1 MAKEKEFKISLT
13 GMTQG
18 YITAETEEQA
28 VKQFLRQLIITTDKN
43 RNNGK
48 FKPFKEIKRLYLEE
62 LEESYNE

>member
-28 VKQFLRQLIITTDKN
+28 VKQFLRQLIITANKNHTYKDFKIISPVDLVEVKDKGVN
-43 RNNGK
+43 
-48 FKPFKEIKRLYLEE
+48 
-62 LEESYNE
+62 

>member
-28 VKQFLRQLIITTDKN
+28 VKHFLRQLIITTNKGKTYKDFKILGPFDLIEIEGGKN
-43 RNNGK
+43 
-48 FKPFKEIKRLYLEE
+48 E
-62 LEESYNE
+62 

>member
-28 VKQFLRQLIITTDKN
+28 VKQFLRQLIITTNKGKTYKDFKILGPFDLIEIEGGKN
-43 RNNGK
+43 
-48 FKPFKEIKRLYLEE
+48 E
-62 LEESYNE
+62 